1 MRKVLFLLF
10 MTLLL
15 SSCKVREKIVEVPIP
30 QIKTEIKYIDKVK
43 YDSIYLKDSIYII
56 QKGDTIYNNKVAY
69 RYKYK
74 YLKDTITVNK
84 TDTITK
90 LQKVTEIKVKNQ
102 LNTVQKV
109 LIYIGLFSLLIF
121 IIIIYRRLKND
132 RFTY

>member
-1 MRKVLFLLF
+1 MRKILFLLF

-15 SSCKVREKIVEVPIP
+15 GSCKVKEKIVDVPIP

-43 YDSIYLKDSIYII
+43 YASIYLKDSVYII

-74 YLKDTITVNK
+74 YLKDTIIVNEI
-84 TDTITK
+84 DTIIK

-102 LNTVQKV
+102 LNVVQKI
-109 LIYIGLFSLLIF
+109 LMYIGLFSLLMF
-121 IIIIYRRLKND
+121 IIIIYKH
-132 RFTY
+132 FKK

>member
-1 MRKVLFLLF
+1 MRKILFLLF

-15 SSCKVREKIVEVPIP
+15 GSCNVKEKIVEVPIP
-30 QIKTEIKYIDKVK
+30 QIKTEIKYIDKVE
-43 YDSIYLKDSIYII
+43 YDSIYLKDSVYII

-90 LQKVTEIKVKNQ
+90 LQKVTEIKVQNQ
-102 LNTVQKV
+102 LNAVQKI
-109 LIYIGLFSLLIF
+109 LMYIGLFSLLMF
-121 IIIIYRRLKND
+121 IIIIYKY
-132 RFTY
+132 FKK

>member
-1 MRKVLFLLF
+1 MRKILFLLF

-15 SSCKVREKIVEVPIP
+15 GSCKVKEKIVEVPIP

-43 YDSIYLKDSIYII
+43 YDSIYLKDSVYIV

-74 YLKDTITVNK
+74 YLKDTITINK
-84 TDTITK
+84 ADTITR

-102 LNTVQKV
+102 LNVVQKI
-109 LIYIGLFSLLIF
+109 LMYIGLFSLLMF
-121 IIIIYRRLKND
+121 IIIIYKY
-132 RFTY
+132 FKK

>member
-1 MRKVLFLLF
+1 MRKILFLLF

-15 SSCKVREKIVEVPIP
+15 GSCKVKEKIVEVPIP

-43 YDSIYLKDSIYII
+43 YDSIYLKDSVYIV

-74 YLKDTITVNK
+74 YLKDTIIVNK

-90 LQKVTEIKVKNQ
+90 LQKVTEIKVQNQ
-102 LNTVQKV
+102 LNIVQKV
-109 LIYIGLFSLLIF
+109 LMYIGLFSILLF
-121 IIIIYRRLKND
+121 LIILYKH
-132 RFTY
+132 FKK

>member
-1 MRKVLFLLF
+1 MRKILFLLF

-15 SSCKVREKIVEVPIP
+15 GSCKVKEKIVEVPIP

-43 YDSIYLKDSIYII
+43 YDSIYLKDSVYII

-74 YLKDTITVNK
+74 YFKDTIIVNK
-84 TDTITK
+84 TDTITR

-102 LNTVQKV
+102 LNVVQKV
-109 LIYIGLFSLLIF
+109 LIYIGLFSILLF
-121 IIIIYRRLKND
+121 LIIIYKY
-132 RFTY
+132 FKK

>member
-1 MRKVLFLLF
+1 MRKILFLLF

-15 SSCKVREKIVEVPIP
+15 GSCKMKEKIVEVPIP

-43 YDSIYLKDSIYII
+43 YDSIYLKDSIYIV

-90 LQKVTEIKVKNQ
+90 LQKITEIKVQNQ
-102 LNTVQKV
+102 LNIVQKV
-109 LIYIGLFSLLIF
+109 LMYIGLFSILLF
-121 IIIIYRRLKND
+121 LIILYKY
-132 RFTY
+132 FKK

>member
-1 MRKVLFLLF
+1 MRKILFLLF

-15 SSCKVREKIVEVPIP
+15 GSCKVKEKIVEVPIP

-43 YDSIYLKDSIYII
+43 YDSIYLKDSVYII

-74 YLKDTITVNK
+74 YLKDTIIVNEI
-84 TDTITK
+84 DTIIK

-102 LNTVQKV
+102 LNVVQKI
-109 LIYIGLFSLLIF
+109 LMYIGLFSLLMF
-121 IIIIYRRLKND
+121 IIIIYKY
-132 RFTY
+132 FKK

>member
-1 MRKVLFLLF
+1 MRKILFLLF

-15 SSCKVREKIVEVPIP
+15 GSCKVKEKIVEVPIP

-43 YDSIYLKDSIYII
+43 YDSIYLKDSVYIV

-90 LQKVTEIKVKNQ
+90 LQKVTEIKVHNQ
-102 LNTVQKV
+102 LNIVQKV
-109 LIYIGLFSLLIF
+109 LIYIGLFSILLF
-121 IIIIYRRLKND
+121 LIILYKH
-132 RFTY
+132 FKK

>member
-1 MRKVLFLLF
+1 MKKILFLLF

-15 SSCKVREKIVEVPIP
+15 GSCKVKEKIVEVPVP

-43 YDSIYLKDSIYII
+43 YDSIYLKDSVYIV

-74 YLKDTITVNK
+74 YLKDTITINK
-84 TDTITK
+84 ADTITR

-102 LNTVQKV
+102 LNVVQKV
-109 LIYIGLFSLLIF
+109 LMYIGLFSLLMF
-121 IIIIYRRLKND
+121 IIIIYKH
-132 RFTY
+132 FKK

>member
-1 MRKVLFLLF
+1 MRKILFLLF

-15 SSCKVREKIVEVPIP
+15 GSCKVKEKIVEVPIP

-56 QKGDTIYNNKVAY
+56 QKGDTIYNIKVAY

-74 YLKDTITVNK
+74 YLKDTITINK

-102 LNTVQKV
+102 LNAVQKI
-109 LIYIGLFSLLIF
+109 LMYIGLFSILLF
-121 IIIIYRRLKND
+121 LIILYKH
-132 RFTY
+132 FKK